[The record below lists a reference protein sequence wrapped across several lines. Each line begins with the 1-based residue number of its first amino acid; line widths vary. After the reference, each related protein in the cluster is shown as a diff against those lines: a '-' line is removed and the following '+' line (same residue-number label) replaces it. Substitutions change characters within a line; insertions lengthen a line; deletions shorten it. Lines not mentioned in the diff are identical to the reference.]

1 MVRSLMVLVLA
12 LLLPAVALAADAPVE
27 GVDYQR
33 IEDGAPFRPL
43 KPGQVEVVEIFA
55 YTCIHCAHFAPAV
68 ETWRATLPKNV
79 RFNYVPAAYEV
90 DDSLGRAFFA
100 AESMNLLPRT
110 HAMTFRAIHN
120 DSLLAMNPT
129 DGEIASYYQTLG
141 VNPTKFLAA
150 MTSPAVA
157 ARMQAA
163 HDFSLRSKI
172 EGTPTLIVNG
182 QYRVA
187 GNSAEAQLANARRIV
202 DMLLSAKP

>member
-1 MVRSLMVLVLA
+1 MVRRIA
-12 LLLPAVALAADAPVE
+12 LLLLVLMLPLSALAADGPVE
-27 GVDYQR
+27 GVDYER
-33 IEDGAPFRPL
+33 IEGGAPFRPL

-55 YTCIHCAHFAPAV
+55 YTCVHCAHFAPALDA
-68 ETWRATLPKNV
+68 WKSTLPKGV

-100 AESMNLLPRT
+100 SEAMKMVPRT
-110 HAMTFRAIHN
+110 HAMTFRAIH
-120 DSLLAMNPT
+120 DDALLARNPT
-129 DGEIASYYQTLG
+129 DGEIANFYETLG
-141 VNPTKFLAA
+141 VDPTRLLAA
-150 MTSPAVA
+150 MSSPTIA

-163 HDFSLRSKI
+163 HDFAVRSKI

-187 GNSAEAQLANARRIV
+187 GDSAEAQLANARRIV

>member
-1 MVRSLMVLVLA
+1 MVRSLTSLLLV
-12 LLLPAVALAADAPVE
+12 LLLPFAAIAAEAPVE

-33 IEDGAPFRPL
+33 IEGGAPFRPL
-43 KPGQVEVVEIFA
+43 KKGQVEVAEIFA

-68 ETWRATLPKNV
+68 EAWKATLPKNV
-79 RFNYVPAAYEV
+79 RFNYVPAAYAV
-90 DDSLGRAFFA
+90 DDALGRAFFA
-100 AESMNLLPRT
+100 SESMNMLPRT
-110 HAMTFRAIHN
+110 HAMTFRAIHD

-129 DGEIASYYQTLG
+129 DGEIANFYQTLG
-141 VNPTKFLAA
+141 VKPTALLAA
-150 MTSPAVA
+150 MSSPAIA

-163 HDFSLRSKI
+163 HDFALRSKI

-187 GNSAEAQLANARRIV
+187 GDSAVAQLANARRIV